1 MVWGWRPGGGAVPGL
16 GAMYLYLYGRAPDR
30 GRGLYHT
37 VPILGLYNSVGR
49 VDARTTVVAVE
60 AGGGGGG

>member
-1 MVWGWRPGGGAVPGL
+1 MAARGGGGGAVIGL
-16 GAMYLYLYGRAPDR
+16 GTMYLYMYGRAPDR

-37 VPILGLYNSVGR
+37 VPILCLYNSVGR
-49 VDARTTVVAVE
+49 VDARTAVVSVE